1 MDIMRYAIEGYE
13 DIKAEKYIGIFGNP
27 IKHTLSPVIHDT
39 ISRELGI
46 NEKYIPFHVT
56 DNLEKAVK
64 TAFDEDIQGLNITV
78 PYKQDV
84 MKYIVDVDMA
94 AEAIG
99 AVNTLVRSEGG
110 YKGYN
115 TDMPGL
121 AKAIISEGV
130 SLCGSRV
137 VMLGAGGAARAVAY
151 MCLYYGAKK
160 VYIVNRTYDNA
171 AKLASDMNR
180 QFDCDTIIPVAA
192 DRYKDIEEDRYIFI
206 QCTSVGLH
214 KNDGL
219 PLITDEEFYKMADFG
234 VDLIY
239 NPAMTPFLKLI
250 KKYNG
255 KVMNG
260 LKMLL
265 YQGIMAYELW
275 NDTTVSEEIT
285 DKVYIALKKA
295 LYGDNIVL
303 IGYMGS
309 GKTSVGRY
317 LEENYGYTFIDTD
330 SLIEEKEKMSISD
343 IFKYKGEDYFRKLE
357 TDILTNMTK
366 NLHKAVVSTGGGMP
380 LREENV
386 KLLREIGKVFYLEV
400 SADTVYERIKTDT
413 KRPLLQVDDPYS
425 EICRM
430 LTMRTPY
437 YQKAKDV
444 TLPADKKNIFEI
456 SQEIIKSREVM

>member
-1 MDIMRYAIEGYE
+1 MDIMKYAIDGYE
-13 DIKAEKYIGIFGNP
+13 KIKAEKYIGIFGNP

-46 NEKYIPFHVT
+46 NERYIPFHIT
-56 DNLEKAVK
+56 DNLENAVNM
-64 TAFDEDIQGLNITV
+64 AFDNDIQGLNITV
-78 PYKQDV
+78 PFKQEV
-84 MKYIVDVDMA
+84 MEHLVDIDPA
-94 AEAIG
+94 AKAIG
-99 AVNTLVRSEGG
+99 AVNTLVRDEGG

-130 SLCGSRV
+130 SLCGSRI
-137 VMLGAGGAARAVAY
+137 VMFGAGGAARAVAY
-151 MCLYYGAKK
+151 MCLHYGAEK
-160 VYIVNRTYDNA
+160 VYILNRTYDNA
-171 AKLASDMNR
+171 EKLASDMNR
-180 QFDCDTIIPVAA
+180 EFGCDTITPVAA
-192 DRYKDIEEDRYIFI
+192 DRYKDIAADRYIFI

-214 KNDGL
+214 ENDGL
-219 PLITDEEFYKMADFG
+219 PLIADEEFYKMADLG

-250 KKYNG
+250 KKYG
-255 KVMNG
+255 GRVMNG

-275 NDTTVSEEIT
+275 NNLTVSDEIT

-343 IFKYKGEDYFRKLE
+343 IFKYKGEEYFRKLE
-357 TDILTNMTK
+357 TDILTGMTK
-366 NLHKAVVSTGGGMP
+366 NLHNAVLSTGGGMP

-386 KLLREIGKVFYLEV
+386 ELLRKIGKVFYLEV
-400 SADTVYERIKTDT
+400 SADTVYERIKTDN

-425 EICRM
+425 EICLM
-430 LTMRTPY
+430 LAKRKTY

-444 TLPADKKNIFEI
+444 TIPVDKRNIFEI
-456 SQEIIKSREVM
+456 SQQIVKNSEVI